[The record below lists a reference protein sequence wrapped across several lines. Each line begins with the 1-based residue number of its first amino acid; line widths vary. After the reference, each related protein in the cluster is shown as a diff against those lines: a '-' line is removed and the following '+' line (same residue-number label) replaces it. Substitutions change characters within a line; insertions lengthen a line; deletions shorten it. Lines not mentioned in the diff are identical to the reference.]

1 MSHARSMAIAVL
13 VVASLTVTASLSR
26 LRSAMARVVC
36 LLGLASLLLF
46 VQLPA
51 LAARLH
57 LQPLHLADW
66 AIAAGAGLLAGLIGR
81 WVLRLLER

>member
-1 MSHARSMAIAVL
+1 MAIAALVL
-13 VVASLTVTASLSR
+13 ASLTITASLSR
-26 LRSAMARVVC
+26 LRSAMAWAIC

-51 LAARLH
+51 LAGRLH

-66 AIAAGAGLLAGLIGR
+66 AIAGAGGLLAGLIGH
-81 WVLRLLER
+81 WVLRLLQR